1 MESVGEYIVFRR
13 SARNWEEFTRA
24 RRFVIR
30 KGLTLEQA
38 RTMCRDF
45 NDNRSLTHVRRG
57 TKYEFCPKS
66 EF

>member
-1 MESVGEYIVFRR
+1 MGGEYIVFRR
-13 SARNWEEFTRA
+13 SARNWEEFVNA

-30 KGLTLEQA
+30 KGLTEEQA
-38 RTMCRDF
+38 RAMCREF
-45 NDNRSLTHVRRG
+45 NDNRSLEAQRRG

>member
-1 MESVGEYIVFRR
+1 MGGEYIVFRR
-13 SARNWEEFTRA
+13 SATRWEQFVSA

-38 RTMCRDF
+38 RAMCREW
-45 NDNRSLTHVRRG
+45 NDNRTDVNVRRG
-57 TKYEFCPKS
+57 TKYEFCPKG